1 MQHNKR
7 GEGDCPYLPTVG
19 GLTTDVAKRSRRI
32 GTVPDGMTMDN
43 KTTILIVDDKESE
56 RFLLE
61 SLTKGWGFIPL
72 SATSGTEALDMLKS
86 EAIALIL
93 SDMVMP
99 CMDGLQFL
107 KEVRTKHGGMPFIM
121 LTAHGSVNSAVAAI
135 KEGAN
140 DYILKPVNPEELREV
155 LRQALNYH
163 RMSEENKKLKERLSA
178 LYSFRNIVTRSPLMT
193 DALKLAEKVASSP
206 YTTVAIYGESG
217 TGKEVLA
224 RAIHHAGEGM
234 ENRFVAVNCSAIP
247 STLLESE
254 LFGHV
259 KGAFTG
265 ADRDRDGKFAIAH
278 GGTILL
284 DEIGD
289 MPLELQAKLLRVLEE
304 RVYEKL
310 GSNKPVKTD
319 CRVIAATHRDLEDFV
334 RQGKFREDLY
344 HRINIFPISLPSL
357 RDRKEDMQLLTDF
370 FIGQLRQE
378 LGKPIPGM
386 SQKAMDVFLAYHW
399 PGNIRELKNC
409 LERAAIMTDNELIKP
424 EHLTINAACKG
435 KVEQPS
441 GSANTMQITIDF
453 DAPNT
458 SLDSVVDGIL
468 QKTIDKCGNNKTLAA
483 ELLKVNR
490 KMFYRRR

>member
-1 MQHNKR
+1 MA
-7 GEGDCPYLPTVG
+7 D
-19 GLTTDVAKRSRRI
+19 
-32 GTVPDGMTMDN
+32 
-43 KTTILIVDDKESE
+43 KTRILIVDDKESE
-56 RFLLE
+56 RFLLG

-72 SATSGTEALDMLKS
+72 SATSGPEALDMLNS
-86 EAIALIL
+86 EAIDLIL

-99 CMDGLQFL
+99 NMDGLQFL
-107 KEVRTKHGGMPFIM
+107 KEVRTGFGDIPFIM

-135 KEGAN
+135 KEGAS

-178 LYSFRNIVTRSPLMT
+178 LYSFRNIITRSPLMT
-193 DALKLAEKVASSP
+193 EALKLAEKVASSP

-234 ENRFVAVNCSAIP
+234 ENRFVAVNCSAVP
-247 STLLESE
+247 ATLLESE

-289 MPLELQAKLLRVLEE
+289 MPLELQTKLLRVLEE

-310 GSNKPVKTD
+310 GSNQLIKTD
-319 CRVIAATHRDLEDFV
+319 CRVIAATHRNLEDWI
-334 RQGKFREDLY
+334 E
-344 HRINIFPISLPSL
+344 
-357 RDRKEDMQLLTDF
+357 M
-370 FIGQLRQE
+370 
-378 LGKPIPGM
+378 
-386 SQKAMDVFLAYHW
+386 
-399 PGNIRELKNC
+399 KN
-409 LERAAIMTDNELIKP
+409 
-424 EHLTINAACKG
+424 
-435 KVEQPS
+435 
-441 GSANTMQITIDF
+441 
-453 DAPNT
+453 
-458 SLDSVVDGIL
+458 
-468 QKTIDKCGNNKTLAA
+468 
-483 ELLKVNR
+483 
-490 KMFYRRR
+490 

>member
-1 MQHNKR
+1 MA
-7 GEGDCPYLPTVG
+7 D
-19 GLTTDVAKRSRRI
+19 
-32 GTVPDGMTMDN
+32 
-43 KTTILIVDDKESE
+43 KTRILIVDDKESE
-56 RFLLE
+56 RFLLG

-72 SATSGTEALDMLKS
+72 SATSGPEALDMLNS
-86 EAIALIL
+86 EAIDLIL

-99 CMDGLQFL
+99 NMDGLQFL
-107 KEVRTKHGGMPFIM
+107 KEVRTGFGDIPFIM

-135 KEGAN
+135 KEGAS

-178 LYSFRNIVTRSPLMT
+178 LYSFRNIITRSPLMT
-193 DALKLAEKVASSP
+193 EALKLAEKVASSP

-234 ENRFVAVNCSAIP
+234 ENRFVAVNCSAVP
-247 STLLESE
+247 ATLLESE

-289 MPLELQAKLLRVLEE
+289 MPLELQTKLLRVLEE

-310 GSNKPVKTD
+310 GSNQLIKTD
-319 CRVIAATHRDLEDFV
+319 CRVIAATHRNLEDWIS
-334 RQGKFREDLY
+334 QGKFREDLY
-344 HRINIFPISLPSL
+344 HRINIFPISLPAL
-357 RDRKEDMQLLTDF
+357 RERREDIPLLADY
-370 FIGQLRQE
+370 FIGQFRQE
-378 LGKPIPGM
+378 LGKPLPGL
-386 SQKAMDVFLAYHW
+386 SKKAMDVLHGYYW

-409 LERAAIMTDNELIKP
+409 LERAVIITDNELIKP
-424 EHLTINAACKG
+424 EHLIMNTKAKG
-435 KVEQPS
+435 QS
-441 GSANTMQITIDF
+441 QDSANALQITVDL
-453 DAPNT
+453 DSPNT
-458 SLDSVVDGIL
+458 SLDSIVDGIL
-468 QKTIDKCGNNKTLAA
+468 QKTIERCGNNKTLAA
-483 ELLKVNR
+483 EILKVNR
-490 KMFYRRR
+490 KMFYRRG